1 MSEEVQED
9 GISGIAVVV
18 AAAAV
23 VATLF
28 LVDRLSGGFISRAVG
43 VVVQACRGAPTVPP
57 SLPPW
62 VAWHER
68 VRGFVEEE
76 EIQQLGWL
84 DSPLAENESEGALD
98 IWREQK
104 LNLEGIGQLPNPQIR
119 RLEEAFVDVHIFYL
133 EGCRPPADADADIAF
148 ANSEVF
154 SQASITVRKVD
165 ETELDLGDV
174 ELDSAVLEAY
184 TTPLEPTDHEQALL
198 AAVSNQLEDG
208 AIPVIYVGRL
218 SRNGETM
225 SDWGESFPPHTH
237 PPNGLTTAV
246 IVASIAPPKVL
257 AHELAHVLLDTGE
270 HADDDE
276 GMSEAEKFR
285 NLQTKDT
292 KIVQAP
298 FQYCLTDNQVAALR
312 QSALLV

>member
-1 MSEEVQED
+1 MSDAPEKD
-9 GISGIAVVV
+9 IRGIAV
-18 AAAAV
+18 
-23 VATLF
+23 
-28 LVDRLSGGFISRAVG
+28 AVG
-43 VVVQACRGAPTVPP
+43 VGLVVSALLVAEYYFDRWISRSVGSIVQACRGAPTVPP

-104 LNLEGIGQLPNPQIR
+104 RKLEGIGQLPNPQIR

-174 ELDSAVLEAY
+174 GLDSAVLEAY

-198 AAVSNQLEDG
+198 AAASNQLEDG

-218 SRNGETM
+218 SRNGKTM

-237 PPNGLTTAV
+237 PLNGLATAV
-246 IVASIAPPKVL
+246 IVASIAPPKLL
-257 AHELAHVLLDTGE
+257 AHELVHVLLDTGE

-276 GMSEAEKFR
+276 GMSADEKFR

-312 QSALLV
+312 QSDLVV